1 MKLVSI
7 IIPYFKKKKYFNYT
21 ISSILNQSY
30 SNYEILIVCDDPGN
44 KDELNYLLDLKR
56 KHKKIRVIINKK
68 NLGAGLSRNKAI
80 KSAKGFFVSFIDADD
95 LWHKN
100 KLKIQVNLMLKNNWN
115 ISHTSYKII
124 NEKNKFLGVRKA
136 YNLNYPD
143 LIKSCDIGLSTVLIK
158 RELLKKFKFA
168 NLKTKEDYIL
178 WLNLS
183 KKNQFFGIDKILV
196 SWRKSNNS
204 LSSSTIRKLLDGY
217 TVYRV
222 YLKKSILGSLFS
234 LLVLSFNYLKK

>member
-1 MKLVSI
+1 
-7 IIPYFKKKKYFNYT
+7 
-21 ISSILNQSY
+21 
-30 SNYEILIVCDDPGN
+30 
-44 KDELNYLLDLKR
+44 
-56 KHKKIRVIINKK
+56 
-68 NLGAGLSRNKAI
+68 
-80 KSAKGFFVSFIDADD
+80 
-95 LWHKN
+95 
-100 KLKIQVNLMLKNNWN
+100 MLKNNWN

-196 SWRKSNNS
+196 SWRKSKNS

-217 TVYRV
+217 AVYRV

-234 LLVLSFNYLKK
+234 LIVSQ